1 MSSFAVVLLP
11 PFLILQIHLN
21 SLTMKKQ
28 TEYIIVVN
36 GRPFFSV
43 LAPSSVSVIENEAIR
58 RFGPAAKIEVF
69 AQITEPYES
78 SSSTNDSE

>member
-1 MSSFAVVLLP
+1 MSSFAVVLLL

-43 LAPSSVSVIENEAIR
+43 LAPSSVSVIKNEAIR
-58 RFGPAAKIEVF
+58 RFSSAAKIEVF
-69 AQITEPYES
+69 AQVTEPYEP